1 DGGVHLL
8 ERLLVDVGDDQVEPV
23 VDRTVAVGLLTPR
36 LVSLHEAP
44 ASGLDGEVDDRGGAT
59 PGGRPGAGLEGV
71 GGEGA
76 PERQLHVGVDV
87 DAAGDDVLAGG
98 VDRLVGR
105 PVVASGRGQ
114 GDDLLVLDED
124 IGGHPVGGGDDGSV
138 G

>member
-1 DGGVHLL
+1 
-8 ERLLVDVGDDQVEPV
+8 
-23 VDRTVAVGLLTPR
+23 
-36 LVSLHEAP
+36 
-44 ASGLDGEVDDRGGAT
+44 
-59 PGGRPGAGLEGV
+59 PGAGLEGV

-138 G
+138 GDDGACHRPGDRKSTRLNSSHVKISYAVFCL